1 MLVPRLEG
9 TSTRR
14 HGPNV
19 RSGHRSGADREPT
32 ARGLAWRGE
41 IKRLQ
46 ALDLPRSLLRA
57 GSVLLTEFRRFVIP
71 HTVRFWSPSPS
82 FSRNV
87 SRESRLVRLD
97 VPRAPSGSWKGD

>member
-1 MLVPRLEG
+1 VLVPRLEG

-57 GSVLLTEFRRFVIP
+57 GFY
-71 HTVRFWSPSPS
+71 
-82 FSRNV
+82 
-87 SRESRLVRLD
+87 
-97 VPRAPSGSWKGD
+97 

>member
-32 ARGLAWRGE
+32 SRGLGAGRGE

-46 ALDLPRSLLRA
+46 APATTDRQTAS
-57 GSVLLTEFRRFVIP
+57 
-71 HTVRFWSPSPS
+71 
-82 FSRNV
+82 
-87 SRESRLVRLD
+87 
-97 VPRAPSGSWKGD
+97 